1 MLPDIGQ
8 ENEDE
13 LSIVC
18 IPGVDIVEISRIEKL
33 YKKWGDKFLDRI
45 FTAAEIKYCLGKVG
59 TPAHLAGRFAAK
71 EAVIKSIKAK
81 PSPPLKSI
89 EILRGKNGNP
99 EVRLGKESERI
110 ARSMGILKISLT
122 ISHSHDF
129 AVAFAIAHK
138 KP

>member
-8 ENEDE
+8 ENEG
-13 LSIVC
+13 LLNIIC
-18 IPGVDIVEISRIEKL
+18 IPGVDIVEISRIRKL
-33 YKKWGDKFLDRI
+33 YEKWGDKFLHRV
-45 FTAAEIKYCLGKVG
+45 FTAAEIEYCLGKAG

-71 EAVIKSIKAK
+71 EAVIKSIKVR

-89 EILRGKNGNP
+89 EILRGKSGNP
-99 EVRLGKESERI
+99 EVRLKKESERI
-110 ARSMGILKISLT
+110 VRSMGILNISLT

-138 KP
+138 KL